1 MNTKNT
7 LPEGYRP
14 YGKLTLC
21 SNLLIGGGH
30 LIQVGEMLPLLVGS
44 GEIPKVWLQA
54 PTDPSGKNFIQLV
67 VASVA
72 THPAVLVSVIGGI
85 LNVSAGG
92 KKVLQVRGVGPDE
105 AAVELLDLRPVGFNI
120 FGDKNG
126 LSAGGM
132 QMSGNTV
139 SGGGTFLAL
148 GGA

>member
-1 MNTKNT
+1 MITKNT
-7 LPEGYRP
+7 LPEGYKP
-14 YGKLTLC
+14 YDKLTLC

-30 LIQVGEMLPLLVGS
+30 LIQVGEVLPLLVGH
-44 GEIPKVWLQA
+44 GEIPQVWLQA
-54 PTDPSGKNFIQLV
+54 PTDRAGKNFVQLV

-72 THPAVLVSVIGGI
+72 AHPAVLVNIAGGI
-85 LNVSAGG
+85 LSVSAGG
-92 KKVLQVRGVGPDE
+92 KKVLQVREVGPDE
-105 AAVELLDLRPVGFNI
+105 AVVELLDLRPVGFNI
-120 FGDKNG
+120 YGDKSG

>member
-1 MNTKNT
+1 MITRDN

-14 YGKLTLC
+14 YGRLTLC

-30 LIQVGEMLPLLVGS
+30 LIRIGEVLPLLIGN
-44 GEIPKVWLQA
+44 GDIPQIWLQT
-54 PTDPSGKNFIQLV
+54 PTDQNGKNFIQLV

-72 THPAVLVSVIGGI
+72 SHPAVLVSVTGGI
-85 LNVSAGG
+85 LSVSAGG
-92 KKVLQVRGVGPDE
+92 KKVLQVREAGPDE
-105 AAVELLDLRPVGFNI
+105 AVVDLLDLRPVGFNI
-120 FGDKNG
+120 YGDKNG

>member
-1 MNTKNT
+1 MITKNT
-7 LPEGYRP
+7 LPAGYRP
-14 YGKLTLC
+14 YGRLTLC

-30 LIQVGEMLPLLVGS
+30 LIQVGEVLPLLVGN
-44 GEIPKVWLQA
+44 GEIPQVWLQA
-54 PTDPSGKNFIQLV
+54 PTDRTGKQFIQLV

-72 THPAVLVSVIGGI
+72 AHPAVLISVSDGI
-85 LNVSAGG
+85 LSVGAGG
-92 KKVLQVRGVGPDE
+92 KKVLQVREVGFDE
-105 AAVELLDLRPVGFNI
+105 AVVELLDLRPIGFNI

-148 GGA
+148 GGT

>member
-1 MNTKNT
+1 MITKNA
-7 LPEGYRP
+7 LPEGYHP

-30 LIQVGEMLPLLVGS
+30 LIQVGEVLPLLVGS

-72 THPAVLVSVIGGI
+72 THPAVLVSIVGGI

-92 KKVLQVRGVGPDE
+92 KRVLQVRGVGPDE

-120 FGDKNG
+120 FGDKDG

>member
-1 MNTKNT
+1 MITKNT

-14 YGKLTLC
+14 YDKLTLC
-21 SNLLIGGGH
+21 SNVLIGGGH
-30 LIQVGEMLPLLVGS
+30 LIQVGELLPLLVGN

-54 PTDPSGKNFIQLV
+54 PTDPSGKQFIQLV

-72 THPAVLVSVIGGI
+72 THPAVVVSVTDGI
-85 LNVSAGG
+85 LSVSAGG

-120 FGDKNG
+120 YGDKNG

>member
-1 MNTKNT
+1 MITKNT
-7 LPEGYRP
+7 LPEEYHP
-14 YGKLTLC
+14 YGRLTLC

-30 LIQVGEMLPLLVGS
+30 LIQVGEVLPLLVGN
-44 GEIPKVWLQA
+44 GETPKVWLQVPA
-54 PTDPSGKNFIQLV
+54 DPAGKQFIQMV

-85 LNVSAGG
+85 LCVSAGG
-92 KKVLQVRGVGPDE
+92 KKVLQVRGIGPNE
-105 AAVELLDLRPVGFNI
+105 AVVELLDLRPVGFNI
-120 FGDKNG
+120 FGDTNG